1 MKTIT
6 KTTTK
11 KTTKKENPPVVITDQ
26 NGLLAMLF
34 RNRGATFAQI
44 ETVTEPKMNKRN
56 NPYLDNIEI
65 VANRNVMIG
74 MSYEN
79 VVNNARVKDA
89 IKDAELEGIDKET
102 LNSVMEF
109 LGTSVADFVEDF
121 TPKKH
126 RWADHSVDPETGKL
140 SRIIV
145 EKRSDVSCK
154 YVQVWVLGTK
164 DYSYRFKDSKN
175 TLNEQE
181 IEIMKDFMPKKSSNK
196 EHQGLKKEVK
206 IRDYSLGSI
215 KGIKMNKTQYFIR

>member
-1 MKTIT
+1 MQT
-6 KTTTK
+6 KTKTV
-11 KTTKKENPPVVITDQ
+11 KTTKKVTEKPVVFTDQ
-26 NGLLAMLF
+26 NGLLAMLL
-34 RNRGATFAQI
+34 RAKGANFVQL
-44 ETVTEPKMNKRN
+44 ETVTEPKMNKRG

-79 VVNNARVKDA
+79 VVNNARVRDA
-89 IKDAELEGIDKET
+89 IADAELEGIDKET

-109 LGTSVADFVEDF
+109 LGTSVANFVEDF
-121 TPKKH
+121 TPKEH
-126 RWADHSVDPETGKL
+126 RWADHSTDPETGKL

-154 YVQVWVLGTK
+154 YVQVWVLNTK
-164 DYSYRFKDSKN
+164 DYLYRFKDSKKE
-175 TLNEQE
+175 LNEAE

-215 KGIKMNKTQYFIR
+215 KGIKMNKTQYVIR